1 MRYAYALTNILVAQ
15 MGNDPMH
22 SSFLRGYSSSFW
34 CPSTLSVLLLPRRQR
49 NAYAVALY
57 YRSWSAS
64 SRTHASSA
72 PSLLLE
78 LSVDRLAR
86 AERTCKL
93 QDCTV
98 SFPDFSQYTSLHSA
112 AGNAIDLPYMISCL
126 CPLSSTALLPNN
138 RPSRFSGSLSLRR
151 VRRIW

>member
-1 MRYAYALTNILVAQ
+1 MIPCIVPSCGVTARPSGAHLHCRYFSCQENSAMLT
-15 MGNDPMH
+15 P
-22 SSFLRGYSSSFW
+22 W
-34 CPSTLSVLLLPRRQR
+34 
-49 NAYAVALY
+49 LY

-64 SRTHASSA
+64 SHTHASSA

-86 AERTCKL
+86 AERTRKL
-93 QDCTV
+93 QNRTV